1 MSQIAKMPARALGR
15 SERPTPLGHDEQM
28 EAERV
33 ARRLTDEFRGLIG
46 LLPAA
51 DRSASGMARTLEV
64 DRATCQRLVSACR
77 HGGGAYTLVEVP
89 GVEGLTLFVDA
100 IARRLEGLGAEE
112 RLAAAR
118 AAIDNFQELIERLA
132 GSQRRLRARLEAEAG
147 GDKQTAMHVH
157 GGSDDEANR
166 EAMFRAAAAVT
177 GRWSESLVYV
187 SVVRPVPG
195 RPDYTEAQG
204 ARGLIG
210 HHATPDAVPLEVGH
224 SAPLS
229 ERSSVAPVDSLLIEP
244 FCSHP
249 LPRLVSRSGG
259 QVVAH
264 VLDTPPTAD
273 DAAHDIVLSRRTR
286 VPDRHPAT
294 LKPAIGEV
302 WNLVNFPA
310 RRMVF
315 DVYLHRDIARRCIPS
330 LELHLW
336 SADMASHARARWS
349 TRFAGGPKL
358 ELLGPG
364 VRRAASQAYRRHAEL
379 TKAMFEEV
387 GWEPDEFIGYR
398 CETAFPLWR
407 AGYCMAFD
415 FTGGDAATGQ
425 G

>member
-1 MSQIAKMPARALGR
+1 M
-15 SERPTPLGHDEQM
+15 
-28 EAERV
+28 
-33 ARRLTDEFRGLIG
+33 
-46 LLPAA
+46 
-51 DRSASGMARTLEV
+51 
-64 DRATCQRLVSACR
+64 
-77 HGGGAYTLVEVP
+77 EVP

-100 IARRLEGLGAEE
+100 IARRLEGLGADE

-118 AAIDNFQELIERLA
+118 AAIENFEELIERLA
-132 GSQRRLRARLEAEAG
+132 GSQRRLRARLGVEGG
-147 GDKQTAMHVH
+147 GDPESPVQVH
-157 GGSDDEANR
+157 GGSDEEANR

-177 GRWSESLVYV
+177 GRWSESLVYL
-187 SVVRPVPG
+187 SIVRPVPG
-195 RPDYTEAQG
+195 RPDHTESQG

-229 ERSSVAPVDSLLIEP
+229 ERSSVAPIDSLLIEQ

-249 LPRLVSRSGG
+249 LPRVVSRSGG

-264 VLDTPPTAD
+264 VLDTPPATD
-273 DAAHDIVLSRRTR
+273 DAPQDIVLSRRSR

-302 WNLVNFPA
+302 WNLINFPA

-315 DVYLHRDIARRCIPS
+315 DVYLHREIARRCIPS

-336 SADMASHARARWS
+336 SSDLASHARARWS

-358 ELLGPG
+358 QLLGPG
-364 VRRAASQAYRRHAEL
+364 VRHAACEAYRRHAEL
-379 TKAMFEEV
+379 TSAMFEEV
-387 GWEPDEFIGYR
+387 GWPAEEFIGYR

-415 FTGGDAATGQ
+415 FTGGDAQLEA
-425 G
+425 